1 MKNAIRDSF
10 KQSGKR
16 AVEMSKSFAVLG
28 AIFSLSECCIDKVRP
43 VLCERLYSF
52 ALIGVTL
59 GSSQT

>member
-52 ALIGVTL
+52 CAD
-59 GSSQT
+59 